1 MVTMIMMT
9 MMMSRRLV
17 INTPFLKL
25 LQFKNPQIS
34 FGGSFKIVSLIF
46 ISIIFISCTS
56 NTEQGVVSTNDL
68 LSDTTVTTIAEE
80 VVEEVVS
87 VEDAQLLLARCLRE
101 NGYDINDPKNDESL
115 RSVLQPVFLAAD
127 QKGREEFQETIQ
139 TCAED
144 NNIPIGG
151 SADFENPEAVA
162 DSLDTQLEFAQCLRE
177 NGIEIED
184 PSAES
189 QLRPLLN
196 ELVQSGQYLQTQI
209 REVAD
214 ICFDDLGID
223 PPQQRGG

>member
-1 MVTMIMMT
+1 MKKYSNI
-9 MMMSRRLV
+9 
-17 INTPFLKL
+17 FLL
-25 LQFKNPQIS
+25 LLFVLFS
-34 FGGSFKIVSLIF
+34 ACSS
-46 ISIIFISCTS
+46 SDDS
-56 NTEQGVVSTNDL
+56 QGVISANDL
-68 LSDTTVTTIAEE
+68 SSDTTVTTIAED

-101 NGYDINDPKNDESL
+101 NGYDITDPKNGESL
-115 RSVLQPVFLAAD
+115 RSVIGPILLAAD
-127 QKGREEFQETIQ
+127 QKGREELQETIQ

-144 NNIPIGG
+144 NNIPLGG
-151 SADFENPEAVA
+151 SAEFENPEAVA

-189 QLRPLLN
+189 PLRPLLI

-209 REVAD
+209 QEAAG

-223 PPQQRGG
+223 PPRQG